1 VFRVVSHHLRECPT
15 CGGASVMMLKPTR
28 EELLECWITL
38 FKTKDALL
46 SDPADEQLVLSVL
59 DIVNR
64 LQKEALHDRH

>member
-1 VFRVVSHHLRECPT
+1 MFRMVSHHLRECPT
-15 CGGASVMMLKPTR
+15 CGGASVMIKPTR

-38 FKTKDALL
+38 FKIKDSLIN
-46 SDPADEQLVLSVL
+46 DPADEQLVLSVL

>member
-1 VFRVVSHHLRECPT
+1 MFRMVSHHLRECPT
-15 CGGASVMMLKPTR
+15 CGGASVMIKPTR

-38 FKTKDALL
+38 FKSKDTLL
-46 SDPADEQLVLSVL
+46 SDPSDEQLVLSVL

>member
-1 VFRVVSHHLRECPT
+1 MFRVVYHHFRQCPT
-15 CGGASVMMLKPTR
+15 CGGASVMIKPTR

-64 LQKEALHDRH
+64 LQKEALHDRY

>member
-1 VFRVVSHHLRECPT
+1 MFRMVSHYLRKCPA
-15 CGGASVMMLKPTR
+15 CGGAGVMIKPTR

-38 FKTKDALL
+38 FKSKDTLL

>member
-1 VFRVVSHHLRECPT
+1 MFWLVYHHFREYPA
-15 CGGASVMMLKPTR
+15 CGGASVMIKPTR

-46 SDPADEQLVLSVL
+46 SDPADEQMVLSVL

>member
-1 VFRVVSHHLRECPT
+1 
-15 CGGASVMMLKPTR
+15 MIKPTR

-38 FKTKDALL
+38 FKIKDSLIN
-46 SDPADEQLVLSVL
+46 DPADEQMVLSVL